1 MAVRNYSQSQL
12 NNNMSGTSAN
22 AIYYATHGGSGRTPV
37 IYNNGSGNYAS
48 ADKKGNITYTIGG
61 GAGAG
66 LDNNTGG
73 SGSGS
78 GSSRAAV
85 SDDDGGYGGGY
96 GAESY
101 AIGGGGGGYDYASMI
116 AEMLAAQRAAAE
128 QAYNRSM
135 ANLNAA
141 WNQTTDALSK
151 NLNSSLDTMKKN
163 YEYGQG
169 VQNDDAAKSLREAYV
184 NYMMNRRNLNQ
195 NLSAAGVSGGATESS
210 LANLFN
216 NYGTSRNNI
225 NTTLAKNLAQLL
237 NTYENNV
244 AAANQAYN
252 SQYADAANNRMAQ
265 YNQLE
270 QMLAGNLMSNYSGG
284 SLSSLAN
291 YAKTLADLTGDMG
304 AAMTVF
310 TPTQNTLGVDRYNTT
325 QGNNMGSITDYAKY
339 LEMLD
344 RMGQGA

>member
-22 AIYYATHGGSGRTPV
+22 AIYYATHGGTGNRSV
-37 IYNNGSGNYAS
+37 LYNNGSGNYAS

-78 GSSRAAV
+78 SKAAV

-128 QAYNRSM
+128 RAYERSM
-135 ANLNAA
+135 NNLNAA
-141 WNQTTDALSK
+141 WNETTDALKK
-151 NLNSSLDTMKKN
+151 NLSGSLDTMRKN

-184 NYMMNRRNLNQ
+184 NYMMNKRNLNQ
-195 NLSAAGVSGGATESS
+195 NLSAAGVSAYE
-210 LANLFN
+210 
-216 NYGTSRNNI
+216 
-225 NTTLAKNLAQLL
+225 QL
-237 NTYENNV
+237 
-244 AAANQAYN
+244 QW
-252 SQYADAANNRMAQ
+252 R
-265 YNQLE
+265 
-270 QMLAGNLMSNYSGG
+270 
-284 SLSSLAN
+284 
-291 YAKTLADLTGDMG
+291 
-304 AAMTVF
+304 
-310 TPTQNTLGVDRYNTT
+310 
-325 QGNNMGSITDYAKY
+325 ITFKPCK
-339 LEMLD
+339 L
-344 RMGQGA
+344 R